1 MNTSSLVKI
10 VIPIYTTK
18 INFFEEISLQR
29 VCQILHSYPLVV
41 IKPQS
46 LDLSPILEKYPAL
59 TIENFADDYF
69 RSIAGYNRLML
80 SEEFYRRFED
90 NEYILICQ
98 LDAYIFRDELTEWC
112 EKGYDYIVWLVP
124 LKKLGIP
131 QENGLLYVM

>member
-80 SEEFYRRFED
+80 SEELNSSAIAAIESIVESYSS
-90 NEYILICQ
+90 YI
-98 LDAYIFRDELTEWC
+98 DT
-112 EKGYDYIVWLVP
+112 
-124 LKKLGIP
+124 
-131 QENGLLYVM
+131 